1 MYVRLF
7 IVFCVD
13 SLVFFI
19 YIIFFL
25 FFLFVFF
32 FFSSRRRPTLC
43 ALVTG
48 VQTCALP
55 ISHGGR
61 FGVPDKRGLPG
72 GRRTG
77 AHRLYRRLRT
87 GLAAL
92 RPCLHDGGDDLRR
105 RERPD
110 PLRGP
115 RAPLDRSR
123 HEGARGNGLP
133 SRLGRK
139 RRSLRRTG
147 DEGEGRGVKT
157 GRAQNRSRATA
168 GRRSFSPVPSFVGAR
183 MLAFPSKIVSAHA
196 FFEKRPDAMKT
207 HPVIR
212 LIAVV
217 AFAAAGP
224 PHTRRPR
231 IRTDRKSTRLNSSH

>member
-1 MYVRLF
+1 MILRPPRSTRTDTLF
-7 IVFCVD
+7 P
-13 SLVFFI
+13 
-19 YIIFFL
+19 YTTL
-25 FFLFVFF
+25 FR
-32 FFSSRRRPTLC
+32 S
-43 ALVTG
+43 
-48 VQTCALP
+48 
-55 ISHGGR
+55 
-61 FGVPDKRGLPG
+61 

-183 MLAFPSKIVSAHA
+183 MLAFPSNIVSAHA
-196 FFEKRPDAMKT
+196 FLEKR
-207 HPVIR
+207 
-212 LIAVV
+212 
-217 AFAAAGP
+217 
-224 PHTRRPR
+224 
-231 IRTDRKSTRLNSSH
+231 DRKSTRLTSSHYCAALMPFSA